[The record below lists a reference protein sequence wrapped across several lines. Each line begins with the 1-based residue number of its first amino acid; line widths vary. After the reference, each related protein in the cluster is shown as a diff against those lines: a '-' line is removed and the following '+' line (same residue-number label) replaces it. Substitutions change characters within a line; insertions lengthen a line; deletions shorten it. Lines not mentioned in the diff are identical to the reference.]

1 MAAILKSMLKSVK
14 WLIMRLRYVLFVVI
28 DQVNLK
34 KDIKFIKNDQWI
46 SR

>member
-14 WLIMRLRYVLFVVI
+14 WLIKRLRYVLFVVI

>member
-14 WLIMRLRYVLFVVI
+14 WLIMRLRYALFVVI